1 MGLGGEGVSSP
12 RRVSAVSGEGQ
23 RARRGR
29 ARDHSK
35 DQAVLEAT
43 IKVLASEGLAGL
55 SMDRVAA
62 VSGVSKV
69 TVYTRWASKNA
80 LIGAA
85 LAYLQVDHVPK
96 GTGRV
101 RDDLVA
107 HLRAMRQQYY
117 ESGGMALLGNCLADE
132 PSSGELLARIR
143 ESTLLPRRAHF
154 AEVLRAG
161 VERGEL
167 RTDIDVE
174 RATSLVVG
182 SLYADHVA
190 GRPMGPD
197 WEESVVDDLLRG
209 LRA

>member
-1 MGLGGEGVSSP
+1 MSS
-12 RRVSAVSGEGQ
+12 EGQ
-23 RARRGR
+23 RPRRGR

-35 DQAVLEAT
+35 DRAVLEAT
-43 IKVLASEGLAGL
+43 IKLLASDGLAGL

-69 TVYTRWASKNA
+69 TVYTRWASKNE

-85 LAYLQVDHVPK
+85 LANLQIDQVPVA
-96 GTGRV
+96 TGGV
-101 RDDLVA
+101 RGDLVA
-107 HLRAMRQQYY
+107 HLRAMRRQYY
-117 ESGGMALLGNCLADE
+117 ESGSMALLGNCLADE
-132 PSSGELLARIR
+132 PGSGELLARIR

-167 RTDIDVE
+167 RADIDIE

-182 SLYADHVA
+182 SLYADHLA
-190 GRPMGPD
+190 GRPMDPG
-197 WEESVVDDLLRG
+197 WEESVVDELLRG
-209 LRA
+209 LGV